1 MEIRASQYTA
11 MYMYI
16 CIYIIAAC
24 LQIAVDGGGEGGAD
38 VQVGRQSQLWSPPFA
53 PSRSGHSPTVE
64 TFLFSSPATIY
75 VSLVFKA
82 SCSESS
88 FLSVTSHAALLTIL
102 KQHLRPS
109 LKARAILHVGR
120 PARRCILGSAKRL
133 REGKSTTVPG
143 AHSILS
149 TLPRILPS

>member
-1 MEIRASQYTA
+1 

-24 LQIAVDGGGEGGAD
+24 LQITVDGGGGGERLHRQ
-38 VQVGRQSQLWSPPFA
+38 VQVGRQSQLWNPPFA

-82 SCSESS
+82 SC
-88 FLSVTSHAALLTIL
+88 FCDRVLVPQRYI
-102 KQHLRPS
+102 P
-109 LKARAILHVGR
+109 
-120 PARRCILGSAKRL
+120 RRL
-133 REGKSTTVPG
+133 VNNP
-143 AHSILS
+143 
-149 TLPRILPS
+149 

>member
-1 MEIRASQYTA
+1 
-11 MYMYI
+11 MYI

-24 LQIAVDGGGEGGAD
+24 LQIAVDGGGGTDACTGKFRRA
-38 VQVGRQSQLWSPPFA
+38 VSLSFGTRPLPLRGVVIHLQSK
-53 PSRSGHSPTVE
+53 
-64 TFLFSSPATIY
+64 LFSSQVQHQSVFLSSSRPAVHVT
-75 VSLVFKA
+75 
-82 SCSESS
+82 ESS
-88 FLSVTSHAALLTIL
+88 FLSVTSHAATLTIL
-102 KQHLRPS
+102 KQHLRSS

-120 PARRCILGSAKRL
+120 PARQCIRGSAKCL